1 MTLMF
6 GKNQEI
12 EELKTAVGDLR
23 QSYDAMQEAL
33 ERLRKQVENLQ
44 ERLVTCE
51 KEKESACRQPTP
63 DSKGM
68 ADGLTSFGS
77 ESPQLRSQSQEL
89 YLAAPTAD
97 GLFLRQS
104 ATEQIGKSIYK
115 LVSEDGQNG
124 SFILLDTPDAI
135 ATAMISVSQFVKS
148 VCKVSGNT
156 ALMPRHILTEE
167 AGVATREGEGW
178 RVVRKAV
185 VRFE

>member
-1 MTLMF
+1 MF

-33 ERLRKQVENLQ
+33 ERLRKQVEHLQ
-44 ERLVTCE
+44 ARLAACE
-51 KEKESACRQPTP
+51 KEKESACRLPAP
-63 DSKGM
+63 DSTGV
-68 ADGLTSFGS
+68 AAGLTPLGS
-77 ESPQLRSQSQEL
+77 ESLQSRSPSQEL